1 MNMEFYRKLPIPKEI
16 KEQYPVTEEMAKV
29 KAHTDEEIRK
39 GFQKTAVI
47 ICQLVLFG
55 IKLMHDAYMI
65 DG

>member
-39 GFQKTAVI
+39 VFAE
-47 ICQLVLFG
+47 
-55 IKLMHDAYMI
+55 MRR
-65 DG
+65 